1 MEIETDIASL
11 YRDLRYTA
19 VVVEQIYPVE
29 TLFWIVK
36 IRVFVRGNEQM
47 DARFLSKATALNR
60 RVYAVD
66 SIQRRGQLAVS
77 GEIRIQHRR

>member
-29 TLFWIVK
+29 TLF
-36 IRVFVRGNEQM
+36 
-47 DARFLSKATALNR
+47 
-60 RVYAVD
+60 
-66 SIQRRGQLAVS
+66 
-77 GEIRIQHRR
+77 